1 MNSVSATRLKAAYKV
16 TTWSP
21 YVSLEQY
28 HGLGKDEWFRA
39 SRFCAR
45 GGVEAKLSSSWSA
58 DVFYCYQH
66 ESDLDRHILG
76 WELIYRF

>member
-1 MNSVSATRLKAAYKV
+1 MDVHPARTFSAYFDGRGADEFRLRTRLKAAYKV

-39 SRFCAR
+39 PASVPAVGR
-45 GGVEAKLSSSWSA
+45 S
-58 DVFYCYQH
+58 
-66 ESDLDRHILG
+66 
-76 WELIYRF
+76 